1 MSPLRIAVIDGFS
14 VASTL
19 VSELRDGGARCVHI
33 LSSPTIP
40 DFFTRSLRL
49 ENFDRD
55 LGYVADVD
63 ALVDELRRWKV
74 DRVVPGSESGVLLA
88 DLLST
93 RLNMP
98 GNRPGNS
105 SAWRDK
111 ALMSEVVAA
120 AGLGAPRGR
129 AFASVQE
136 AVRWFLDAELPEA
149 VVKPL
154 DSAGTDNVWFC
165 GDSESVEAACRSVL
179 SNSNVYGS
187 ANRRVLVQERIR
199 GTEYYINSVSDN
211 GIHRVT
217 EIWQCNKRPGPTG
230 SAIYDFE
237 EPVPTSSEK
246 AATLREFTVAVLE
259 ALGITSSA
267 AHTEAMLTEHGP
279 VLIETGA
286 RLGGATIPNI
296 VRQYSGVSQA
306 HLYAATLLDPECLVK
321 FDEQTVRWPANI
333 RWVSLINVIPGV
345 AAPLDWVARLEAI
358 PSFVAITVTT
368 QPGVWLNATTK
379 LGESPGYVY
388 LVAQEQSRLKS
399 DYNLIRALEKEGL
412 YTAAV

>member
-19 VSELRDGGARCVHI
+19 VSELRDGGAQCAHI

-40 DFFTRSLRL
+40 AFFTRSLKL

-63 ALVDELRRWKV
+63 ALVDELKRWKV
-74 DRVVPGSESGVLLA
+74 NRVVPGSESGVLLA

-93 RLNMP
+93 RLNTP

-111 ALMSEVVAA
+111 VLMSEVVAA

-129 AFASVQE
+129 AFESAQV
-136 AVRWFLDAELPEA
+136 AVRWFLDADLPEA

-165 GDSESVEAACRSVL
+165 EDSESVEAACQSVL
-179 SNSNVYGS
+179 SGSNVYGS

-199 GTEYYINSVSDN
+199 GTEYFINSVSEK

-217 EIWQCNKRPGPTG
+217 EMWRATKRPGPTG

-237 EPVPTSSEK
+237 EPVPISSEE
-246 AATLREFTVAVLE
+246 AATLREFTVAVLD
-259 ALGITSSA
+259 ALGIISSA
-267 AHTEAMLTEHGP
+267 AHTEAMLTERGP

-286 RLGGATIPNI
+286 RLGGATMPDIL
-296 VRQYSGVSQA
+296 RKYTGVSQA
-306 HLYAATLLDPECLVK
+306 HLYAATLLDPDSLVK
-321 FDEQTVRWPANI
+321 FDEQTVRWSANV
-333 RWVSLINVIPGV
+333 RWVSLINVVPGV
-345 AAPLDWVARLEAI
+345 AAPLDWVAQLEAI
-358 PSFVAITVTT
+358 PSFVATTPTVE
-368 QPGVWLNATTK
+368 PGTWLNATTK

-388 LVAQEQSRLKS
+388 LAAQERSRLES

-412 YTAAV
+412 YTVAG